1 MISQEKMTPTWKC
14 PNCGWVHAEVPQ
26 EDAKATIMQAAV
38 DSFVRHQNSRHAM
51 SIYLTC
57 WRKGC
62 GTPSS
67 AFVPAKPGDAPTLAN
82 LPPIVI
88 PRKSGAPS

>member
-1 MISQEKMTPTWKC
+1 MDSGGARQWKC

-38 DSFVRHQNSRHAM
+38 GSFVRHENNRHVM
-51 SIYLTC
+51 STYLTC
-57 WRKGC
+57 WTRGC

-67 AFVPAKPGDAPTLAN
+67 EFVPAQPGDAPMLAN

-88 PRKSGAPS
+88 KKTEGVP